1 MKKARVKESRGEEW
15 KIEGELVLKEGKIY
29 VPKDVKLRSK
39 IIQLYYDMPIAGHEG
54 QWKIVELVIRNYW
67 WLEVIRDIGRYV
79 EGYDLC
85 QKMKNRTEEVVG
97 KLKLSKVPEKP

>member
-1 MKKARVKESRGEEW
+1 
-15 KIEGELVLKEGKIY
+15 
-29 VPKDVKLRSK
+29 
-39 IIQLYYDMPIAGHEG
+39 MPIAGHEG